1 MFVKERSDDCILSK
15 MLYGAAM
22 DELLSSLSDPQRE
35 GVLHIKGPLLLL
47 AGAGSGKTL
56 VITTKIAHLIREHG
70 VSPEDILAV
79 TFTNKAAGEMKERV
93 TRMVPEIKPYRLWV
107 RTFHATC
114 LRILKAHAAAAG
126 YTQNFVILDESDRES
141 ALKKAMKDGNIIL
154 PATLKVSAVARAI
167 SDAKNNCI
175 APDEYQKN
183 IRRDYG
189 NRMIIAQ
196 AYAKYQAFIVKE
208 NAMDFDDLIMNTIT
222 LFESHP
228 EICASYRNAWRYI
241 LIDEFQD
248 TNVSQY
254 RLVRLLADETSNIT
268 VVGDDDQSIYSF
280 RGAEVKHILDF
291 PKHFGSCAV
300 IRLEENYRCPDTI
313 VHAAFSI
320 VQNNRRRHKKDLF
333 SNKKTDHP
341 IELISFDTDRDEA
354 AYIANEIENL
364 FSGGHEAHDIV
375 ILFRTNAQSRLFE
388 KEFVARK
395 IPYTIVGGFKFYE
408 RAEVKDALAYL
419 RIIIYG
425 TDNIS
430 FRRVINT
437 PPRGMGEKSMD
448 MLEAFAAKNAI
459 PLFTALDRLDEIDYS
474 DKGKKRLAAFRDLI
488 RSYRERFTGGSAG
501 AHIRAF
507 MDDIDYYSVH
517 KDEWRAEE
525 AKENVAQLSEAVD
538 EFLKASPGA
547 SIAQFLEEVQLYSS
561 ADEKSGDTVTL
572 MTVHNAKGLEYRA
585 VFLTGLENGVF
596 PHYFSMESP
605 DGLEEERRLCYV
617 GMTRA
622 KERLYLTNVHLRMT
636 ARGMTTCMPSL
647 FLQELPEGAV
657 VTRDV
662 GSYGNMSMDIDDDAF
677 AY

>member
-1 MFVKERSDDCILSK
+1 MDDLAQ
-15 MLYGAAM
+15 LNDA
-22 DELLSSLSDPQRE
+22 QRQ
-35 GVLHIKGPLLLL
+35 GVLHTEGPLLLL

-56 VITTKIAHLIREHG
+56 VITTKIAYLIREG
-70 VSPEDILAV
+70 VAPEDILAV
-79 TFTNKAAGEMKERV
+79 TFTNKAAGEMKARV
-93 TRMVPEIKPYRLWV
+93 TRMLPDIRAYRLWV
-107 RTFHATC
+107 RTFHSTC
-114 LRILKAHAAAAG
+114 LRILKAHAQAAG
-126 YTQNFVILDESDRES
+126 YTNNFVVLDESDREA

-175 APDEYQKN
+175 TPKEFRKN
-183 IRRDYG
+183 IRGGYG
-189 NRMIIAQ
+189 HQAVIAD
-196 AYAKYQAFIVKE
+196 AYARYQAFIVKE
-208 NAMDFDDLIMNTIT
+208 NAMDFDDLIMNTIF
-222 LFESHP
+222 LFETHP
-228 EICASYRNAWRYI
+228 EILASYRHAWRYV

-254 RLVRLLADETSNIT
+254 RLVRLLADEKSNIT

-291 PKHFGSCAV
+291 PKHFGDCAV

-320 VQNNRRRHKKDLF
+320 VQNNRRRHRKDLF
-333 SNKKTDHP
+333 SKKTSKHP
-341 IELISFDTDRDEA
+341 IELISFATDRDEA
-354 AYIANEIENL
+354 AYIAGEVENL
-364 FSGGHEAHDIV
+364 FSAGTEAHDIA

-408 RAEVKDALAYL
+408 RAEVKDAIAFL
-419 RIIIYG
+419 RLITYG
-425 TDNIS
+425 SDNIS

-437 PPRGMGEKSMD
+437 PPRCMGEKSVD
-448 MLEAFAAKNAI
+448 MLEAFAAKHAI
-459 PLFTALDRLDEIDYS
+459 PLFAALDRLDEIDFS
-474 DKGKKRLAAFRDLI
+474 EKGRKRLAAFRDLI
-488 RSYRERFTGGSAG
+488 RSYTQTFASTELVST
-501 AHIRAF
+501 HVRAF
-507 MDDIDYYSVH
+507 MDDIDYYSIH

-525 AKENVAQLSEAVD
+525 AKENVAQLSEAID
-538 EFLKASPGA
+538 EYCAATPGA
-547 SIAQFLEEVQLYSS
+547 TLAQFLEEAQLYSS
-561 ADEKSGDTVTL
+561 ADESAGDTVTL
-572 MTVHNAKGLEYRA
+572 MTVHNAKGLEYAA

-636 ARGMTTCMPSL
+636 ARGMTTCSPSL

-657 VTRDV
+657 VTRDI
-662 GSYGNMSMDIDDDAF
+662 GSYGNMSVDIDDDAF